1 MASDG
6 SHRPLVSVVI
16 PTYNSARWLKA
27 CVDSALSQALRDIE
41 VLVFDDAS
49 TDDTSTLMAG
59 YDDQRLRYVRSATNV
74 RFAANV
80 NKGLRA
86 ATGRYVIVLGSDD
99 ILLPAFLER
108 AVRMLEANPQAAM
121 LHGGAIW
128 IDDAGAR
135 FGRFTGRW
143 DVVTPGR
150 EAFVKAFTE
159 GFCFSTVVAR
169 LEPLMADGGIGEE
182 WGAISD
188 SWLFLRMCVEGD
200 VLFLE
205 SPLVEYRV
213 RESGLS
219 FELYGRGAM
228 LSDHVAAAADAFGWP
243 KARAIGLTDEDRR
256 RALAGIARDA
266 VLTLHL
272 TRLGGGY
279 GGLWRA
285 LRQVLRIAPGEL
297 LRPQALARLAFCL
310 LPKAAIE
317 EARVRRRRAALG
329 DARPAA

>member
-1 MASDG
+1 MATAA

-16 PTYNSARWLKA
+16 PTYNSERWLRA
-27 CVDSALSQALRDIE
+27 CVESALIQTFRDIE

-49 TDDTSTLMAG
+49 TDGTLALMAG
-59 YDDQRLRYVRSATNV
+59 FDDPRLRYVRSATNV

-86 ATGRYVIVLGSDD
+86 ATGRYVIILGSDD
-99 ILLPAFLER
+99 ILLPTFLER
-108 AVRMLEANPQAAM
+108 AVGMLEARPEAAM

-135 FGRFTGRW
+135 FGRFSGRW
-143 DVVTPGR
+143 DAVTPGR
-150 EAFVKAFTE
+150 EAFVRAFTE

-169 LEPLMADGGIGEE
+169 LDPLMADGGIGEE

-188 SWLFLRMCVEGD
+188 SWLFLRMCLEGD

-205 SPLVEYRV
+205 PPLVEYRV

-228 LSDHVAAAADAFGWP
+228 LSDHVAAAADAFDWP
-243 KARAIGLTDEDRR
+243 KARAAGLTEADRH

-279 GGLWRA
+279 VGLWRS

-310 LPKAAIE
+310 LPRKAIE
-317 EARVRRRRAALG
+317 TARTRRRRAALG
-329 DARPAA
+329 DARTAA